1 MIEKNQSPYW
11 YGNSP
16 MKTNLTRSFFLLPI
30 TALLLAAVMLTACAP
45 AAPQPIQTAPVQA
58 AVSDANNPATQT
70 TGASAGTSAEH
81 PSPTNAATEITNEAE
96 PLPYNP
102 DATHLAPE
110 DWRDWPIVPELSERA
125 RVIYQRGLAMGTD
138 PQAFSKV
145 GDCQSIK
152 EVLLG
157 MYDQPGNY
165 VLRDEDQFLQETIDH
180 FSGSFDR
187 NGMAVK
193 GGFNAASVLSP
204 LWADPEN
211 CQAGENPIECEIRIH
226 KPTFVIIS
234 LEVWWEGRSVERYE
248 EYMRRII
255 EYSIDHGA
263 VPILSTK
270 ADNVEGDHS
279 INLATARLAY
289 EYDLPLWN
297 FWLAA
302 QGLPNRGL
310 DPDRPDGFHL
320 SRQAW
325 NERSY
330 TALKT
335 LDHLWRSANAEAVE
349 APVIAATKT
358 SAAGMVSTATLPEE
372 IISLDALQDLRASG
386 NDVLVF
392 GVSERQGEDYVAAG
406 VFLFDFTA
414 QQLHRLLP
422 VGYDLQDVSPN
433 GAALLVN
440 QGSQLFVL
448 ELTTLEQIFVTDM
461 LHRTPDPDQITAL
474 WLEEDSFALITTAD
488 DIRQIHIV
496 GYTNDNMAL
505 TVEWQWINAP
515 VENPI
520 SLVKS
525 GIANRIVWESGNCS
539 PAEGCSGTGF
549 WATLL
554 DMDESMPLEAANLP
568 YFSSSAGAYVYGSEA
583 STLMMYTLDGA
594 LRRELPLP
602 GNAKWEYYLA
612 DAAWSADGGRLALQ
626 VIERSNYTG
635 KQFNVTHYLLT
646 PANWGIQ
653 ELATTE
659 TYNAT
664 IRWSPDEESLI
675 LSGTVPAGDGYALSL
690 SRLNPSNRSLTTY
703 NDALNITAPDY
714 LTFSRLGWLVAGE

>member
-1 MIEKNQSPYW
+1 
-11 YGNSP
+11 
-16 MKTNLTRSFFLLPI
+16 MKTITRILLLILI
-30 TALLLAAVMLTACAP
+30 TALLLTACTP
-45 AAPQPIQTAPVQA
+45 TAPQPVQDAPAQDTA
-58 AVSDANNPATQT
+58 SDESNSASQT
-70 TGASAGTSAEH
+70 THTPADSPAEDAV
-81 PSPTNAATEITNEAE
+81 PAETVIAIANEAE
-96 PLPYNP
+96 PLPYDP
-102 DATHLAPE
+102 DATHLPPE

-125 RVIYQRGLAMGTD
+125 KAIYQRGLAMGTD
-138 PQAFSKV
+138 PHAFSKV

-165 VLRDEDQFLQETIDH
+165 VLREEDQHLQEAIEH
-180 FSGSFDR
+180 FAGSFDR

-226 KPTFVIIS
+226 KPGFVIIS

-255 EYSIDHGA
+255 EYSIAHGA

-320 SRQAW
+320 SKQAW
-325 NERSY
+325 TERSY

-335 LDHLWRSANAEAVE
+335 LDNLWRSANAGASE
-349 APVIAATKT
+349 APVIAATEA
-358 SAAGMVSTATLPEE
+358 SAAKIISNATLPEE
-372 IISLDALQDLRASG
+372 IISLEALQELCASG

-392 GVSERQGEDYVAAG
+392 GISERQGEDYVAPG

-414 QQLHRLLP
+414 VQLYRLLP
-422 VGYDLQDVSPN
+422 HGYDLQDISPD
-433 GAALLVN
+433 GTALLVN

-448 ELTTLEQIFVTDM
+448 ELNNLEQVPVTEA
-461 LHRTPDPDQITAL
+461 LHHTPNPNQITAL
-474 WLEEDSFALITTAD
+474 WLDEDSIALITTAND
-488 DIRQIHIV
+488 QRQINVI
-496 GYTNDNMAL
+496 GYTNNKIASSN
-505 TVEWQWINAP
+505 EWQPFTAP
-515 VENPI
+515 ADNPI
-520 SLVKS
+520 SLVKT
-525 GIANRIVWESGNCS
+525 GMAEKVVWESGECS
-539 PAEGCSGTGF
+539 PRQGCSGTGYWTTSLGSDTF
-549 WATLL
+549 QL
-554 DMDESMPLEAANLP
+554 LEAANVP
-568 YFSSSAGAYVYGSEA
+568 YFSAAAQSYACGSEN
-583 STLMMYTLDGA
+583 SSLMMYTLNGD
-594 LRRELPLP
+594 LHRELPLP
-602 GNAKWEYYLA
+602 GNAKWEYTLA
-612 DAAWSADGGRLALQ
+612 DAAWSADGERLALQ

-635 KQFNVTHYLLT
+635 KQFNVTNYILT

-659 TYNAT
+659 TYNST
-664 IRWSPDEESLI
+664 IRWSPGEQSLI
-675 LSGTVPAGDGYALSL
+675 LAGTVPAGADYALSL
-690 SRLNPSNRSLTTY
+690 SRLNPSNRNVITYDTT
-703 NDALNITAPDY
+703 LNITAPDY
-714 LTFSRLGWLVAGE
+714 LTFSRLGWLVTSGE

>member
-1 MIEKNQSPYW
+1 
-11 YGNSP
+11 
-16 MKTNLTRSFFLLPI
+16 MKLQTIQKLTILI
-30 TALLLAAVMLTACAP
+30 TAAALLLSACAP
-45 AAPQPIQTAPVQA
+45 ASTQSVQDASTQA
-58 AVSDANNPATQT
+58 AVSDENTPSPQPTNPATEDT
-70 TGASAGTSAEH
+70 ALAE
-81 PSPTNAATEITNEAE
+81 AIIKIANEAD
-96 PLPYNP
+96 PLPYDP
-102 DATHLAPE
+102 AATHLPPE

-125 RVIYQRGLAMGTD
+125 RVIYQRGLAMGTN

-165 VLRDEDQFLQETIDH
+165 VLRDRDQPLQETIDH
-180 FSGSFDR
+180 FAGSFNRD
-187 NGMAVK
+187 GQAVK

-255 EYSIDHGA
+255 EYTIDHGA

-302 QGLPNRGL
+302 QALSNRGL

-320 SRQAW
+320 SKQAW

-335 LDHLWRSANAEAVE
+335 LDHLWRSANAGTNE
-349 APVIAATKT
+349 APVLAAAET
-358 SAAGMVSTATLPEE
+358 SQAEIISNATLPKE
-372 IISLDALQDLRASG
+372 IISLEELQDVHASG
-386 NDVLVF
+386 HDLLIF
-392 GVSERQGEDYVAAG
+392 GISERQGEDYIAAG

-414 QQLHRLLP
+414 VQLHRLLP

-433 GAALLVN
+433 GNALLVN

-448 ELTTLEQIFVTDM
+448 ELNSLDQLPVTEA
-461 LHRTPDPDQITAL
+461 LHHTPNPNQITAL
-474 WLEEDSFALITTAD
+474 WLDDSSIALITTVDDQRELLIAD
-488 DIRQIHIV
+488 
-496 GYTNDNMAL
+496 YTNNKITPPDD
-505 TVEWQWINAP
+505 WQFVTTSA
-515 VENPI
+515 ENTI
-520 SLVKS
+520 SLVKT
-525 GIANRIVWESGNCS
+525 GIANEIVWESGECS
-539 PAEGCSGTGF
+539 PRQGCNGTGF
-549 WATLL
+549 WTTTPGS
-554 DMDESMPLEAANLP
+554 DEDLPLEAANIP
-568 YFSSSAGAYVYGSEA
+568 YFSLSAQSYAFGSEA
-583 STLMMYTLDGA
+583 STLMIYTLDGV

-612 DAAWSADGGRLALQ
+612 DAAWSADGERLALQ

-635 KQFNVTHYLLT
+635 KQFNVTNYILT
-646 PANWGIQ
+646 PVNWGIQ
-653 ELATTE
+653 ELVTTE
-659 TYNAT
+659 TYNAS
-664 IRWSPDEESLI
+664 IRWSPDEETLI
-675 LSGTVPAGDGYALSL
+675 LSGTIPTNDGYALSL
-690 SRLNPSNRSLTTY
+690 SRLNPSNRDLTTY
-703 NDALNITAPDY
+703 DAALNITAPDY
-714 LTFSRLGWLVAGE
+714 LTFSRLGWLVTDEESNQN

>member
-1 MIEKNQSPYW
+1 
-11 YGNSP
+11 
-16 MKTNLTRSFFLLPI
+16 MKTLTR
-30 TALLLAAVMLTACAP
+30 TLLLLLITVLLLTACTQ
-45 AAPQPIQTAPVQA
+45 AAPQPA
-58 AVSDANNPATQT
+58 ADIPTQDNP
-70 TGASAGTSAEH
+70 ASAGTPVGQPGAPANGSPAAETA
-81 PSPTNAATEITNEAE
+81 PTDATIETVAETE
-96 PLPYNP
+96 PLPYDP
-102 DATHLAPE
+102 DATHLPPE
-110 DWRDWPIVPELSERA
+110 DWRDWPVVPELPERA
-125 RVIYQRGLAMGTD
+125 RVIYQRGLAMGAD

-165 VLRDEDQFLQETIDH
+165 VLRDDEQFLQETIDH
-180 FSGSFDR
+180 FAGSYDR
-187 NGMAVK
+187 NGQAVK

-226 KPTFVIIS
+226 KPGFVIIS

-302 QGLPNRGL
+302 QGLSNHGL

-320 SRQAW
+320 SRPAW

-335 LDHLWRSANAEAVE
+335 LDNLWRSANAEKIE
-349 APVIAATKT
+349 TPLIAATEANVAEII
-358 SAAGMVSTATLPEE
+358 SNATLPEK
-372 IISLDALQDLRASG
+372 IISLETLQELRASG

-392 GVSERQGEDYVAAG
+392 GISERQGEDYIAAG

-414 QQLHRLLP
+414 QQLHRLLSI
-422 VGYDLQDVSPN
+422 GYDLQDISRN
-433 GAALLVN
+433 SSALLVN
-440 QGSQLFVL
+440 QDSQLYVL
-448 ELTTLEQIFVTDM
+448 NLNKLEQIPVSET
-461 LHRTPDPDQITAL
+461 LHYTPNNLTAQ
-474 WLEEDSFALITTAD
+474 WLDDSSIVLITTTDFQHQMRVAD
-488 DIRQIHIV
+488 
-496 GYTNDNMAL
+496 YTNNVISSPD
-505 TVEWQWINAP
+505 EWQLLTSP
-515 VENPI
+515 TDTPI
-520 SLVKS
+520 SLVKT
-525 GIANRIVWESGNCS
+525 GIKNKIVWESGECS
-539 PAEGCSGTGF
+539 PRQGCQGNGF
-549 WATLL
+549 WTTELGRDAYQTL
-554 DMDESMPLEAANLP
+554 DASNQPH
-568 YFSSSAGAYVYGSEA
+568 FSRSAENYVYGSEE
-583 STLMMYTLDGA
+583 STLMVHTLDGE
-594 LRRELPLP
+594 LLRELPLP
-602 GNAKWEYYLA
+602 GNDKWEYYLA
-612 DAAWSADGGRLALQ
+612 DAAWSADGERLAMQ
-626 VIERSNYTG
+626 VLERSNYTG
-635 KQFNVTHYLLT
+635 KQFNVTNYILT

-659 TYNAT
+659 TYNST

-690 SRLNPSNRSLTTY
+690 SRLDPSNRKLTTY
-703 NDALNITAPDY
+703 DDALNITAPDY
-714 LTFSRLGWLVAGE
+714 LTFSRIGWLVTGE

>member
-1 MIEKNQSPYW
+1 
-11 YGNSP
+11 
-16 MKTNLTRSFFLLPI
+16 MKTITRILLLTLI
-30 TALLLAAVMLTACAP
+30 TALLLTACMP
-45 AAPQPIQTAPVQA
+45 AAPQPVADIPTQDAPASTTEQVESPASVTPAEDTTLTGEIIETA
-58 AVSDANNPATQT
+58 
-70 TGASAGTSAEH
+70 
-81 PSPTNAATEITNEAE
+81 NEAE
-96 PLPYNP
+96 PLPYDP
-102 DATHLAPE
+102 AATHLPPE

-138 PQAFSKV
+138 PHAFSKV

-165 VLRDEDQFLQETIDH
+165 VLRDEDQSLQETIDH
-180 FSGSFDR
+180 FAGSFDR
-187 NGMAVK
+187 NGQAVK

-255 EYSIDHGA
+255 EYTIAHGA

-310 DPDRPDGFHL
+310 DPDRPDGFHI
-320 SRQAW
+320 SKQAW

-335 LDHLWRSANAEAVE
+335 LDHLWRSANAGTSE
-349 APVIAATKT
+349 APVIAAAET
-358 SAAGMVSTATLPEE
+358 SQAKIISNATLPEE
-372 IISLDALQDLRASG
+372 IISLETLQELRASG

-392 GVSERQGEDYVAAG
+392 GISERQGEDYITAG

-414 QQLHRLLP
+414 VQLYRLLP
-422 VGYDLQDVSPN
+422 LGYDLQDISPD
-433 GAALLVN
+433 GTALLVN

-448 ELTTLEQIFVTDM
+448 ELNNLEQVPVTEA
-461 LHRTPDPDQITAL
+461 LHHTPNPNQITAL
-474 WLEEDSFALITTAD
+474 WLDDSSIALITTAD
-488 DIRQIHIV
+488 DQRQINV
-496 GYTNDNMAL
+496 TGYTNNKIASSD
-505 TVEWQWINAP
+505 EWQPFTAP
-515 VENPI
+515 ADNPI
-520 SLVKS
+520 SLVKT
-525 GIANRIVWESGNCS
+525 GMAEKVVWESGECS
-539 PAEGCSGTGF
+539 PRQGCSGTGYWTTSLGSDTF
-549 WATLL
+549 QL
-554 DMDESMPLEAANLP
+554 LEAANVP
-568 YFSSSAGAYVYGSEA
+568 YFSAAAQSYVYGSEN
-583 STLMMYTLDGA
+583 STLMMYTLNGD

-602 GNAKWEYYLA
+602 GNTKWEYTLA
-612 DAAWSADGGRLALQ
+612 DAAWSTDGERLALQ

-635 KQFNVTHYLLT
+635 KQFNVTNYILT

-675 LSGTVPAGDGYALSL
+675 LSGTVPASDGYALSL
-690 SRLNPSNRSLTTY
+690 SRLNPSNRNITAY
-703 NDALNITAPDY
+703 DDALNITALDY
-714 LTFSRLGWLVAGE
+714 LTFSRIGWLVTFGE